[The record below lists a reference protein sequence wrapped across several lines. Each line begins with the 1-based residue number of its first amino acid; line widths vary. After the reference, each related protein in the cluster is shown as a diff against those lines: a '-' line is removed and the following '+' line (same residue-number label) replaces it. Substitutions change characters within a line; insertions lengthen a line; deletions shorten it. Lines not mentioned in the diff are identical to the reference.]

1 MLKQIALGTASNPAR
16 HGYDGNTRLINCYAE
31 KAGPEGKIQ
40 WPIYASDGLTDFAT
54 LNGGGAVRAMFST
67 DTDLYVVSGRLLF
80 RVTPSGAVFA
90 LGGVPTDGPVYMAQN
105 AREAGHE
112 IGVASDG
119 FFGIIQNNKF
129 LQYQDSALRGPSSVS
144 VIDGYAITSAA
155 NGYWQVSG
163 QHNMRSWDAL
173 ETANAESYPDEISR
187 TFVHEREIMFFGSD
201 SIEWWQ
207 NIGAAD
213 FSFARVTTK
222 QIGCASGS
230 SVARVGETVCWI
242 DHDNQVRA
250 RTGYNGK
257 IISIGAVVRA
267 ISETSDKSTIKGFG
281 WSSGDHAFYAIRS
294 ASWCWVYDL
303 YTGYWH
309 ERQSYGSATWR
320 VSDIAKFDGR
330 QIAGDATTGKLYV
343 MSSTAYS
350 ESGNPLEMIIQPP
363 AVHAYPQGLK
373 IRKAFLD
380 VIPGVGTVTSDTDD
394 ANPDLIVRHSFDG
407 GLNWSAE
414 RHEPIGAA
422 DKRLTRIHMKNFG
435 KSGEDGF
442 QFQFRVSANVIKG
455 VTGFAVDAEPLR
467 A

>member
-1 MLKQIALGTASNPAR
+1 MIKNVSLGTSSNPAR
-16 HGYDGNTRLINCYAE
+16 YGPDGSARLINCYAE
-31 KAGPEGKIQ
+31 KAGAEGKIQ

-54 LNGGGAVRAMFST
+54 LTGGGAVRAMMPT
-67 DTDLYVVSGRLLF
+67 DTDLYVVAGRRLF
-80 RVTPSGAVFA
+80 RVTLAGSVSAM
-90 LGGVPTDGPVYMAQN
+90 GGVPTDGPVFMARN
-105 AREAGHE
+105 SRETGFE

-119 FFGIIQNNKF
+119 FFGIISGNTF
-129 LQYQDSALRGPSSVS
+129 AQYQDSNLRGPNSFA
-144 VIDGYAITSAA
+144 VIDGYGVTGAA

-163 QHNMRSWDAL
+163 QNNMRSWDAL
-173 ETANAESYPDEISR
+173 ETANAESYPDEIER

-207 NIGAAD
+207 NTGAAD
-213 FSFARVTTK
+213 FSFARVTTR

-230 SVARVGETVCWI
+230 SVARVGETVCWV
-242 DHDNQVRA
+242 DHDHQVRA

-257 IISIGAVVRA
+257 VISTGAVVRA
-267 ISETSDKSTIKGFG
+267 ISSAADKKAIKGFS

-294 ASWCWVYDL
+294 PEWCWVYDL
-303 YTGYWH
+303 YTGAWH
-309 ERQSYGSATWR
+309 ERQSYGSATWTI
-320 VSDIAKFDGR
+320 SDVVKFGDR
-330 QIAGDATTGKLYV
+330 LIAGDATTGKLYV
-343 MSSTAYS
+343 MSGTAYD
-350 ESGNPLEMIIQPP
+350 EAGLPLEMIIQPP
-363 AVHAYPQGLK
+363 ASHAYPQGLK

-414 RHEPIGAA
+414 RHVPIGAA
-422 DKRLTRIHMKNFG
+422 GKRLTRVRMKNFG
-435 KSGEDGF
+435 RSGEDGF

-455 VTGFAVDAEPLR
+455 ATGFAVDAEPLR